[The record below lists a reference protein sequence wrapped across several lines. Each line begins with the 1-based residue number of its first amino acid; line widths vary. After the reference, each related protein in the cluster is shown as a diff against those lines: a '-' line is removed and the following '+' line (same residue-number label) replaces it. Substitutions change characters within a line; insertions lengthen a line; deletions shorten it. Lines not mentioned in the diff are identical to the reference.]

1 MNQKLFRTVCLIL
14 FLLVFTGS
22 LSLAL
27 TVTGL
32 KVEGNENVDQASI
45 INASQLAVGDSVDTE
60 GLSSALRKVYALG
73 YFKDVT
79 IRTDSTGMGSDLV
92 FVVAE
97 KPLVERVEFLGNE
110 KISTKDLEDTLTVR
124 SGSMLDKKIISQNAA
139 LIRSMYLE
147 KGYNDVAVRDTL
159 IESGRK
165 YALRYVIDE
174 GRKVRVKKIVFTGNP
189 SLKSRGIIN
198 AMNTKPR
205 GFTLLWKA
213 IPWYR
218 KGAYSQDTLTDD
230 LGRIERYCQNYGFIE
245 AKAVLDSVSYNQNRD
260 RVTTFI
266 NLTEGTKYRVGTLSF
281 EGNEKITTAKL
292 NRALALKPG
301 QIFSAD
307 QADKTLENL
316 YTIYTEEGFIYCR
329 VIPEPDLHDSTADM
343 RYSILENNPAHIRQV
358 IIAGNTKTR
367 DKVIRRQ
374 LKVMPGDLFRRSLV
388 IRSQREVFALGFFED
403 VQIGSQPADTSGD
416 IDLIFTVKEKQVG
429 QFQVGTTYGA
439 TDGLAGFVQIGM
451 PNLFGRG
458 QEINFKTEFSSRKFN
473 LDLGFTEPWLFDTP
487 TSAGIDLYRTSYS
500 YSYYDEERIG
510 GGVRLGRPIPGLDY
524 TRGYWQYN
532 LERLDIYNISGTLAN
547 NVNPADWPRISSSTG
562 FSLVRDSRDRPFNA
576 ANGSR
581 TMLSSKFCGGILQGR
596 VDYQKYLAEY
606 RYYHPLFWKLA
617 VMGRARAGMVDGY
630 SDPNTVP
637 ISERFFVGGAGEDG
651 IRGYPDRS
659 IRGSFGGRTMLVS
672 NLELR
677 YGINSS
683 IYSMLFLDAG
693 NSWLSVKE
701 VRARF
706 YKGLGA
712 GIRMEIPMIGIL
724 GFDWAYGFDRKW
736 LPINPPPRD
745 HWEFH
750 FQIGTTF

>member
-1 MNQKLFRTVCLIL
+1 MNQKPFRTACLIL
-14 FLLVFTGS
+14 FLSAFTGS
-22 LSLAL
+22 ISLAL

-32 KVEGNENVDQASI
+32 KVEGNQNVDQASI
-45 INASQLAVGDSVDTE
+45 VNASQLAVGDSVDAD
-60 GLSSALRKVYALG
+60 GLSSALRRIYALG
-73 YFKDVT
+73 YFKDVQL
-79 IRTDSTGMGSDLV
+79 RTDSTGMGSDLT
-92 FVVAE
+92 FMVAE

-110 KISTKDLEDTLTVR
+110 KISTQDLEDTLTVR
-124 SGSMLDKKIISQNAA
+124 PGSMLDKKIISQNAA
-139 LIRSMYLE
+139 LIRNMYLE
-147 KGYNDVAVRDTL
+147 KGYSDATVRDTL
-159 IESGRK
+159 IESGSK
-165 YALRYVIDE
+165 YSLRYVIDE

-189 SLKSRGIIN
+189 SLKSRDLIK
-198 AMNTKPR
+198 AMTTKQR

-230 LGRIERYCQNYGFIE
+230 LARVERYCQNYGFIE
-245 AKAVLDSVSYNQNRD
+245 AKAGLDSVSYNDDRD
-260 RVTTFI
+260 RVTAFI
-266 NLTEGTKYRVGTLSF
+266 NLTEGTKYRVGQLTF
-281 EGNEKITTAKL
+281 DGNEKITTPKL
-292 NRALALKPG
+292 KRALALRSG
-301 QIFSAD
+301 QIYSAD

-329 VIPEPDLHDSTADM
+329 VIPEPSLHDSTADM

-374 LKVMPGDLFRRSLV
+374 LKVLPGDLFRRSLV
-388 IRSQREVFALGFFED
+388 IRSQREVFSLGFFED

-458 QEINFKTEFSSRKFN
+458 QEINFKTEFSSKKFN

-487 TSAGIDLYRTSYS
+487 TSAGIDLYRTTYS
-500 YSYYDEERIG
+500 YSTYDEERIG
-510 GGVRLGRPIPGLDY
+510 GGVRLGRPIPWLDY

-532 LERLDIYNISGTLAN
+532 LERLDIYNISASASSGLTSQT
-547 NVNPADWPRISSSTG
+547 WPRISSSTG
-562 FSLVRDSRDRPFNA
+562 LSLVRDSRDRPFNA
-576 ANGSR
+576 TSGSR
-581 TMLSSKFCGGILQGR
+581 TMVSSEFCGGLLQGQ
-596 VDYQKYLAEY
+596 VDYQKYIGEY

-617 VMGRARAGMVDGY
+617 VMARARAGVVDGY
-630 SDPNTVP
+630 SSPNTVP

-659 IRGSFGGRTMLVS
+659 ISTSYGGRAMAVS

-683 IYSMLFLDAG
+683 IYTMLFLDAG
-693 NSWLSVKE
+693 NSWPSVKDA
-701 VRARF
+701 RAEA

-712 GIRMEIPMIGIL
+712 GVRMEIPMIGIL
-724 GFDWAYGFDRKW
+724 GFDWAYGFDRRN
-736 LPINPPPRD
+736 LPYPLND

>member
-1 MNQKLFRTVCLIL
+1 MNQKYFRTACLIL
-14 FLLVFTGS
+14 FLSAFTGS

-45 INASQLAVGDSVDTE
+45 INATQLTVGDSVDAD

-73 YFKDVT
+73 YFKDVKL
-79 IRTDSTGMGSDLV
+79 RADSTGMGSDLV
-92 FVVAE
+92 FIVAE
-97 KPLVERVEFLGNE
+97 KPLVERVEFLGND
-110 KISTKDLEDTLTVR
+110 KISDKDLEDTLTVR

-147 KGYNDVAVRDTL
+147 KGYTDVVVRDTL
-159 IESGRK
+159 IESGSK
-165 YALRYVIDE
+165 YSLRYVIDE

-189 SLKSRGIIN
+189 SLKSRDIIN
-198 AMNTKPR
+198 AMTTKPR

-218 KGAYSQDTLTDD
+218 TGAYSQDTLTDD
-230 LGRIERYCQNYGFIE
+230 LGRVERYCQNYGFIE
-245 AKAVLDSVSYNQNRD
+245 AKAALDSVSYNENRD

-266 NLTEGTKYRVGTLSF
+266 NLSEGTKYRVGQLTF
-281 EGNEKITTAKL
+281 DGNEKITTPKL
-292 NRALALKPG
+292 KKALALKPG
-301 QIFSAD
+301 EIFSAD

-329 VIPEPDLHDSTADM
+329 VIPEPDLHDSVADLK
-343 RYSILENNPAHIRQV
+343 YSILENNPAHVRQV

-374 LKVMPGDLFRRSLV
+374 LKVLPGDLFRRSAV
-388 IRSQREVFALGFFED
+388 VRSQREVFALGYFED

-473 LDLGFTEPWLFDTP
+473 LELGFTEPWLFDTP
-487 TSAGIDLYRTSYS
+487 TSAGIDLYRTTYS
-500 YSYYDEERIG
+500 YTTYDEERIG
-510 GGVRLGRPIPGLDY
+510 GGLRLGRPIPWLDY

-532 LERLDIYNISGTLAN
+532 LERLDIYNLSSTASAGLTGQT
-547 NVNPADWPRISSSTG
+547 WPRISSSTG
-562 FSLVRDSRDRPFNA
+562 ISLVRDSRDRPFNA

-581 TMLSSKFCGGILQGR
+581 TMLSTKFCGGVLQGQ
-596 VDYQKYLAEY
+596 VDYQKYIGEY

-617 VMGRARAGMVDGY
+617 VMARTRAGVVDGY
-630 SDPNTVP
+630 SNPNTVP

-659 IRGSFGGRTMLVS
+659 ISTSYGGRAMAVS

-683 IYSMLFLDAG
+683 IYSMLFFDAG
-693 NSWLSVKE
+693 NSWLSVKDA
-701 VRARF
+701 RAEA

-712 GIRMEIPMIGIL
+712 GVRMEIPMIGIL
-724 GFDWAYGFDRKW
+724 GFDWAYGFDRRD
-736 LPINPPPRD
+736 LPYPLRD

>member
-1 MNQKLFRTVCLIL
+1 MNQKYFRAALFV
-14 FLLVFTGS
+14 LLLSTAAFS
-22 LSLAL
+22 PSLAV

-45 INASQLAVGDSVDTE
+45 INATQLTVGDSLDAD

-73 YFKDVT
+73 YFKDVKL
-79 IRTDSTGMGSDLV
+79 RTDSTGLGSDLV
-92 FVVAE
+92 FVVVE

-110 KISTKDLEDTLTVR
+110 KISAKDLEDTLTVR
-124 SGSMLDKKIISQNAA
+124 AGSMLDKKIISQNAA
-139 LIRSMYLE
+139 LIRNMYLE
-147 KGYNDVAVRDTL
+147 KGYTDVAVRDTL
-159 IESGRK
+159 IESGSK
-165 YALRYVIDE
+165 YSLRYVIDE
-174 GRKVRVKKIVFTGNP
+174 GRKVRVKRIVFTGNP
-189 SLKSRGIIN
+189 SLKSRDIIK
-198 AMNTKPR
+198 AMTTKTR
-205 GFTLLWKA
+205 GFTLLWKVV
-213 IPWYR
+213 PWYR
-218 KGAYSQDTLTDD
+218 KGAYSQDTLAED
-230 LGRIERYCQNYGFIE
+230 LSRVERYCQNYGFIE
-245 AKAVLDSVSYNQNRD
+245 AKAVLDSVSYNENRD
-260 RVTTFI
+260 RVTAFI
-266 NLTEGTKYRVGTLSF
+266 NLTEGTKYRVGDLSF
-281 EGNEKITTAKL
+281 EGNGKIATPRLKK
-292 NRALALKPG
+292 ALVLKPG

-329 VIPEPDLHDSTADM
+329 VIPEPNLHDAVADM
-343 RYSILENNPAHIRQV
+343 KYSILENNPAHVRQV

-374 LKVMPGDLFRRSLV
+374 LKVLPGDLFRRSLV
-388 IRSQREVFALGFFED
+388 VRSQREVFALGFFED
-403 VQIGSQPADTSGD
+403 VQIGSQPADTTGD

-458 QEINFKTEFSSRKFN
+458 QEINFKTEFSSKKFN

-487 TSAGIDLYRTSYS
+487 TSAGIDLYRTTYS
-500 YSYYDEERIG
+500 YTNYDEERIG
-510 GGVRLGRPIPGLDY
+510 GGIRLGRPIPGLDY

-532 LERLDIYNISGTLAN
+532 LERLDIYNLSSILAASVSSEN
-547 NVNPADWPRISSSTG
+547 WPRISSSTG
-562 FSLVRDSRDRPFNA
+562 FSLVRDSRDMPFNA
-576 ANGSR
+576 TRGSR
-581 TMLSSKFCGGILQGR
+581 TMLSSEFCGGILQGK

-606 RYYHPLFWKLA
+606 RLYFPLFWKLA
-617 VMGRARAGMVDGY
+617 VMGRGRAGMVDGY
-630 SDPNTVP
+630 SNPNTVP
-637 ISERFFVGGAGEDG
+637 ISERFFVGGSGEDG

-659 IRGSFGGRTMLVS
+659 IRGTYGGRSMLLT

-683 IYSMLFLDAG
+683 IYTMLFLDAG

-701 VRARF
+701 ARAQF

-712 GIRMEIPMIGIL
+712 GVRMEIPMIGIL
-724 GFDWAYGFDRKW
+724 GFDWAYGFDRK
-736 LPINPPPRD
+736 LLGLKD

>member
-1 MNQKLFRTVCLIL
+1 MQKKIFPAIIVSAIL
-14 FLLVFTGS
+14 FFMSCSTSWAVV
-22 LSLAL
+22 
-27 TVTGL
+27 VTGL
-32 KVEGNENVDQASI
+32 KVEGNVNVDQTSI
-45 INASQLAVGDSVDTE
+45 INASQLTVGDSLDAD

-73 YFKDVT
+73 YFKDVKL
-79 IRTDSTGMGSDLV
+79 RTDSTGMGSDLV

-110 KISTKDLEDTLTVR
+110 KISTQDLEDTLTVR
-124 SGSMLDKKIISQNAA
+124 PGSMLDKKIISQNAA
-139 LIRSMYLE
+139 LIRSLYLE
-147 KGYNDVAVRDTL
+147 KGYSDATVRDTL
-159 IESGRK
+159 IESGSK
-165 YALRYVIDE
+165 YSLRYVIDE

-189 SLKSRGIIN
+189 SLKSRDIIS
-198 AMNTKPR
+198 AMTTKQR
-205 GFTLLWKA
+205 GLTLLWRA
-213 IPWYR
+213 VPWYR

-230 LGRIERYCQNYGFIE
+230 LARVERYCQNYGFIE

-260 RVTTFI
+260 RVTAYI
-266 NLTEGTKYRVGTLSF
+266 NLTEGTKYRMGQLTF
-281 EGNEKITTAKL
+281 EGNEKITTPKL
-292 NRALALKPG
+292 KQALALKPG
-301 QIFSAD
+301 QVFSAD

-329 VIPEPDLHDSTADM
+329 VIPEPSLHDSVADM
-343 RYSILENNPAHIRQV
+343 KYSILENNPAHIRQV

-374 LKVMPGDLFRRSLV
+374 LKVLPGDLFRRSLV
-388 IRSQREVFALGFFED
+388 IRSQREVFSLGYFED

-458 QEINFKTEFSSRKFN
+458 QAINFKTEFSSKKFN

-487 TSAGIDLYRTSYS
+487 TSAGIDLYRTTYS
-500 YSYYDEERIG
+500 YSTYDEERIG
-510 GGVRLGRPIPGLDY
+510 GGLRLGRPIPWLDY

-532 LERLDIYNISGTLAN
+532 LERLDIYNLSSTASAGLTSQT
-547 NVNPADWPRISSSTG
+547 WPRISSSTG
-562 FSLVRDSRDRPFNA
+562 ISLVRDSRDRPFNA
-576 ANGSR
+576 TSGSR
-581 TMLSSKFCGGILQGR
+581 TMLSAKFCGGILQGQ
-596 VDYQKYLAEY
+596 VDYQKYIAEY

-617 VMGRARAGMVDGY
+617 VMSRVRAGMVDGY
-630 SDPNTVP
+630 SNPNTVP

-651 IRGYPDRS
+651 VRGYPDRS
-659 IRGSFGGRTMLVS
+659 ISTSYGGRAMAVS

-683 IYSMLFLDAG
+683 IYTMLFLDAG
-693 NSWLSVKE
+693 NSWLSVKDA
-701 VRARF
+701 RAKA

-712 GIRMEIPMIGIL
+712 GVRMEIPMIGIL
-724 GFDWAYGFDRKW
+724 GFDWAYGFDRKQ
-736 LPINPPPRD
+736 LPYQLND

>member
-1 MNQKLFRTVCLIL
+1 MIL
-14 FLLVFTGS
+14 FLFAFTGS

-32 KVEGNENVDQASI
+32 KVEGNQNVDQASI
-45 INASQLAVGDSVDTE
+45 VNASQLAVGDSVDAD

-73 YFKDVT
+73 YFKDVKL
-79 IRTDSTGMGSDLV
+79 RTDSTALGSDLT

-110 KISTKDLEDTLTVR
+110 KISTQDLEDTLTVR
-124 SGSMLDKKIISQNAA
+124 PGSMLDRKIISQNAA
-139 LIRSMYLE
+139 LIRSLYLE
-147 KGYNDVAVRDTL
+147 KGYSDATVRDTL
-159 IESGRK
+159 IESGSK
-165 YALRYVIDE
+165 YSLRYIIDE

-189 SLKSRGIIN
+189 SLKGRNIISAMTTKQRGW
-198 AMNTKPR
+198 
-205 GFTLLWKA
+205 TLLWKA

-218 KGAYSQDTLTDD
+218 KGAFSQDTLADD
-230 LGRIERYCQNYGFIE
+230 LARVERYCQNYGFIE
-245 AKAVLDSVSYNQNRD
+245 AKAVLDSVSYNDDRD
-260 RVTTFI
+260 RVTAFI
-266 NLTEGTKYRVGTLSF
+266 NLTEGTKYRVGQLTF
-281 EGNEKITTAKL
+281 EGNEKIPTPKL
-292 NRALALKPG
+292 KRALALKPG
-301 QIFSAD
+301 QTYSAD

-316 YTIYTEEGFIYCR
+316 YAIYTEEGFIYCR
-329 VIPEPDLHDSTADM
+329 VVPEPSLHDTLADM

-374 LKVMPGDLFRRSLV
+374 LKVLPGDLFRRSLV
-388 IRSQREVFALGFFED
+388 IRSQREVFSLGYFED
-403 VQIGSQPADTSGD
+403 VQIGSQPADTNGN

-487 TSAGIDLYRTSYS
+487 TSAGIDLYRTTYS
-500 YSYYDEERIG
+500 YTNYDEERIG
-510 GGVRLGRPIPGLDY
+510 GGLRLGRPIPWLDY

-532 LERLDIYNISGTLAN
+532 LERLDLYNPSSSLEATINSQT
-547 NVNPADWPRISSSTG
+547 WPRISSSTG
-562 FSLVRDSRDRPFNA
+562 LSLVRDSRDRPFNA

-581 TMLSSKFCGGILQGR
+581 TMLSAKFCGGILQGQ
-596 VDYQKYLAEY
+596 VDYQKYTGEY

-617 VMGRARAGMVDGY
+617 AMGRVRAGVVDGY
-630 SDPNTVP
+630 SNPNTVP
-637 ISERFFVGGAGEDG
+637 ISEKFFVGGAGEDG
-651 IRGYPDRS
+651 VRGYPDRS
-659 IRGSFGGRTMLVS
+659 ISTSYGGRVMAVS

-677 YGINSS
+677 YGINPS
-683 IYSMLFLDAG
+683 IYTMLFLDAG
-693 NSWLSVKE
+693 NSWLSTKDI
-701 VRARF
+701 RAKA

-736 LPINPPPRD
+736 LPYSLKD

>member
-1 MNQKLFRTVCLIL
+1 MNQKLFRTACLIL
-14 FLLVFTGS
+14 FLTASAFS
-22 LSLAL
+22 LSPAL

-45 INASQLAVGDSVDTE
+45 INASQLAVGDSLDAE
-60 GLSSALRKVYALG
+60 GLSSALRKVYTLG
-73 YFKDVT
+73 YFKDVKL
-79 IRTDSTGMGSDLV
+79 RTDSTAMGSDLV
-92 FVVAE
+92 FVVSE

-110 KISTKDLEDTLTVR
+110 KISTQDLEDTLTVR
-124 SGSMLDKKIISQNAA
+124 PGSMLDRKIISQNAA
-139 LIRSMYLE
+139 LIRSLYLD
-147 KGYNDVAVRDTL
+147 KGYSDATVRDTL
-159 IESGRK
+159 IESGSK
-165 YALRYVIDE
+165 YSLRYVIDE
-174 GRKVRVKKIVFTGNP
+174 GRKVRVQKIVFTGNP
-189 SLKSRGIIN
+189 SLKSRDIIG
-198 AMNTKPR
+198 AMNTKQR

-213 IPWYR
+213 VPWYR
-218 KGAYSQDTLTDD
+218 KGAFSQDTLAGD
-230 LGRIERYCQNYGFIE
+230 LARVERYCQNYGFIE
-245 AKAVLDSVSYNQNRD
+245 AKAVLDSVSYNERRD
-260 RVTTFI
+260 RVKVFI
-266 NLTEGTKYRVGTLSF
+266 NLTEGTKYRVGGLTF
-281 EGNEKITTAKL
+281 AGNEKIQTTKL
-292 NRALALKPG
+292 KRALALKPG
-301 QIFSAD
+301 QVYSAD

-329 VIPEPDLHDSTADM
+329 VIPEPDLHDSLADM
-343 RYSILENNPAHIRQV
+343 KYSIIENNPAYIRQV

-374 LKVMPGDLFRRSLV
+374 LKVLPGDLFRRSAV
-388 IRSQREVFALGFFED
+388 VRSQREVFSLGFFED
-403 VQIGSQPADTSGD
+403 VQIGSQPADTGGN

-458 QEINFKTEFSSRKFN
+458 QEINFKTEFSSKKFN

-487 TSAGIDLYRTSYS
+487 TSAGIDVYRTTYS
-500 YSYYDEERIG
+500 YTTYDEERIG
-510 GGVRLGRPIPGLDY
+510 GGIRLGRPIPWLDY

-532 LERLDIYNISGTLAN
+532 LEQLDIYNPSSSIAATVYSQT
-547 NVNPADWPRISSSTG
+547 WPRLSSSTG
-562 FSLVRDSRDRPFNA
+562 ISLVRDSRDRPFNA
-576 ANGSR
+576 TNGSR
-581 TMLSSKFCGGILQGR
+581 TMVSSEFCGGLLQGR
-596 VDYQKYLAEY
+596 VDYQKYMAEY

-617 VMGRARAGMVDGY
+617 VMGRARTGMVDGY
-630 SDPNTVP
+630 SDPKTVP

-659 IRGSFGGRTMLVS
+659 IRSSYGGRSMLVS

-683 IYSMLFLDAG
+683 IYSMLFFDAG
-693 NSWLSVKE
+693 NSWLS
-701 VRARF
+701 ARDASLPL

-712 GIRMEIPMIGIL
+712 GVRMEIPMIGIL
-724 GFDWAYGFDRKW
+724 GFDWAYGFDRK
-736 LPINPPPRD
+736 LIGLRD